1 MEGTKKRNSDEIFNK
16 KINAEKSIYEILR
29 SGEYGGLINEDEW
42 SDTNKAK
49 FSFCNVSNK
58 ILIIPYINQRT
69 TIAFHTI
76 DECNDFIT
84 KNLELVNEYLMIC

>member
-1 MEGTKKRNSDEIFNK
+1 MKTIKKNSDEIFNK
-16 KINAEKSIYEILR
+16 KIKAEKYIYDILR
-29 SGEYGGLINEDEW
+29 SGEYGGLITEEEW
-42 SDTNKAK
+42 HDTNKAK

-84 KNLELVNEYLMIC
+84 KNLEVVNDYLMIC

>member
-1 MEGTKKRNSDEIFNK
+1 MKTIKKNSDEIFNK
-16 KINAEKSIYEILR
+16 KINAEKAIYKILR
-29 SGEYGGLINEDEW
+29 SGEYGGLITEEEW
-42 SDTNKAK
+42 SNINKAK

-84 KNLELVNEYLMIC
+84 KNLNLVNEYLMIC

>member
-1 MEGTKKRNSDEIFNK
+1 MKTIKKNSDEIFNK
-16 KINAEKSIYEILR
+16 KINAEKAIYKILR
-29 SGEYGGLINEDEW
+29 SGEYGGLVTEEEW
-42 SDTNKAK
+42 GDTNKAK

-58 ILIIPYINQRT
+58 ILIILYINQRT

-84 KNLELVNEYLMIC
+84 KNLELVNDYLMIC